1 MLALLI
7 ILVVMPLMPVIGC
20 CPLARRGE
28 AVCLAV
34 EVILL
39 DLVLAM
45 VEVMLLNLVLHKT
58 SREAVCK
65 PHFLLVGSLLL
76 P

>member
-7 ILVVMPLMPVIGC
+7 ILVLMPLMPVIGC

-45 VEVMLLNLVLHKT
+45 VEVMLLNLVLH
-58 SREAVCK
+58 
-65 PHFLLVGSLLL
+65 
-76 P
+76 

>member
-1 MLALLI
+1 MLALLVI
-7 ILVVMPLMPVIGC
+7 VVVLPLMPVIG

-39 DLVLAM
+39 YLVLAM
-45 VEVMLLNLVLHKT
+45 VEVRLLNVVVLH
-58 SREAVCK
+58 
-65 PHFLLVGSLLL
+65 
-76 P
+76 

>member
-7 ILVVMPLMPVIGC
+7 IMVVLPLVPVIGS
-20 CPLARRGE
+20 PLARRGE

-39 DLVLAM
+39 YLVLPM
-45 VEVMLLNLVLHKT
+45 VEVRLLNVVMHKT

-65 PHFLLVGSLLL
+65 AHLLLVGSLLL
-76 P
+76 T

>member
-1 MLALLI
+1 MLALLLI
-7 ILVVMPLMPVIGC
+7 VVVLSLMPVIGCC

-39 DLVLAM
+39 YLVLAM
-45 VEVMLLNLVLHKT
+45 VEVRFLNVVVLH
-58 SREAVCK
+58 
-65 PHFLLVGSLLL
+65 
-76 P
+76 